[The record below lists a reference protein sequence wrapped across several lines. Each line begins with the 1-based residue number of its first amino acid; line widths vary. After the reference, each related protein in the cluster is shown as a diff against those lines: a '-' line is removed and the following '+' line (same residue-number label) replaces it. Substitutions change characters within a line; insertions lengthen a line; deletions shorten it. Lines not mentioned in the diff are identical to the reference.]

1 MCQENK
7 IRLVGQKNKNLW
19 TKMKKDE
26 RDIIEYIWKWSLVK
40 GCRTEEKIFNFLL
53 YKLDSDPKFI
63 YNAIRRIDR
72 RRWPSSLCKEY
83 EENGIVWEINKGEKK
98 EDQ

>member
-40 GCRTEEKIFNFLL
+40 GCRTQEKIINFLL
-53 YKLDSDPKFI
+53 YKLNSDPKFI
-63 YNAIRRIDR
+63 SDVFRSIKKRQ
-72 RRWPSSLCKEY
+72 WPSSLCEEY
-83 EENGIVWEINKGEKK
+83 EENGITWGG
-98 EDQ
+98 